1 MIGLGIN
8 KMLQTNEKLKNLCQ
22 KLKNL
27 EDKILETQDK
37 KKKLK
42 EKVEK
47 REKEIHSKVIEIWNK
62 EALNDKA
69 FHRDLDKILTTFK
82 KIDKE
87 NKRYFWRTF
96 EFDISKKET
105 LKDSFAF
112 FVDHE
117 RVDFQINLNGL
128 YSDLSVAGESF
139 KIDDIQRA
147 KELYINTIIETF
159 SAQNY
164 L

>member
-8 KMLQTNEKLKNLCQ
+8 KMLQTNEKSQILSE

-37 KKKLK
+37 KRKLR

-69 FHRDLDKILTTFK
+69 FHKDLDKILSTFK
-82 KIDKE
+82 KID
-87 NKRYFWRTF
+87 T
-96 EFDISKKET
+96 
-105 LKDSFAF
+105 
-112 FVDHE
+112 
-117 RVDFQINLNGL
+117 
-128 YSDLSVAGESF
+128 
-139 KIDDIQRA
+139 
-147 KELYINTIIETF
+147 
-159 SAQNY
+159 
-164 L
+164 